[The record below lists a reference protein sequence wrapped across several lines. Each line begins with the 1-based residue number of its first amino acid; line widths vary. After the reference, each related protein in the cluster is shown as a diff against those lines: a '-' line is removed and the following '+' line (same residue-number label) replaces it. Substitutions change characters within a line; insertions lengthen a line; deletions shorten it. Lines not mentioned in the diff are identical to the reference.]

1 MSIIFTKC
9 NFFNTLRFFVKI
21 LTTVFILMSYLL
33 LSGCGNN
40 KSDNYSKADNKN
52 STVTTAVDNN
62 TVTGDTAKTGT
73 EDLAGSC
80 LILLEKDLSG
90 NPYISIVMGAPD
102 KTVLYNDMT
111 SLISAIPAS

>member
-1 MSIIFTKC
+1 MI
-9 NFFNTLRFFVKI
+9 V
-21 LTTVFILMSYLL
+21 
-33 LSGCGNN
+33 GG
-40 KSDNYSKADNKN
+40 
-52 STVTTAVDNN
+52 
-62 TVTGDTAKTGT
+62 KTGT

>member
-1 MSIIFTKC
+1 MD
-9 NFFNTLRFFVKI
+9 
-21 LTTVFILMSYLL
+21 TVPFYAQGLAIPPQ
-33 LSGCGNN
+33 N
-40 KSDNYSKADNKN
+40 
-52 STVTTAVDNN
+52 AVI
-62 TVTGDTAKTGT
+62 VGGKTGT

>member
-1 MSIIFTKC
+1 MD
-9 NFFNTLRFFVKI
+9 
-21 LTTVFILMSYLL
+21 TVPFLCARSFAIPTDS
-33 LSGCGNN
+33 N
-40 KSDNYSKADNKN
+40 
-52 STVTTAVDNN
+52 AVI
-62 TVTGDTAKTGT
+62 VGGKTGT